1 MKGQTMWGIV
11 EYHKDW
17 TRKLQDALFTF
28 QRAHPGCYVEHGD
41 LGGSR
46 ELGLGSEWSKH
57 PGENGGRLDG

>member
-11 EYHKDW
+11 GYHKDW

-46 ELGLGSEWSKH
+46 ELGLGSE
-57 PGENGGRLDG
+57 